1 MKILYGVQGT
11 GNGHM
16 ARTKALL
23 PELKKSGAQ
32 IDFVFSGRKQE
43 DFFDMQEF
51 GQYRLFSGLTL
62 FCYRGRMQLF
72 KTITK
77 NNFVKFVMDVIRLD
91 ISNYDLVIS
100 DFEPITSWSAKLHNV
115 DCIELSHQSAFNYD
129 IPKEKGYFFSKIL
142 MKIFS
147 PNKTKVGFH
156 YHHFNQP
163 ILPPLIT
170 RSSETIQNKKTIV
183 VYMGFEELEDV
194 VKLVEPFSDFEFS
207 IFAKVEKSKTIGHIK
222 INPLSHDEFHLQL
235 NKCEGVICN
244 AGFELSS
251 EALHIGKKLLVKP
264 ISGQYEQLCNVVALE
279 KLGKGM
285 SMTNLDQNILKEWLN
300 TELPEPINYPL
311 VAGPLANWL
320 LNPNRCS
327 LEKLSQEIWNQ
338 S

>member
-23 PELKKSGAQ
+23 PELKKSGVH

-43 DFFDMQEF
+43 DFFDMHEF

-62 FCYRGRMQLF
+62 FCYRGRMQLL

-77 NNFVKFVMDVIRLD
+77 NNLVRFVLDIIRLD
-91 ISNYDLVIS
+91 ISSYDLVIS

-170 RSSETIQNKKTIV
+170 RSSETIQSKKKIV
-183 VYMGFEELEDV
+183 VYMGFEDLEDV
-194 VKLVEPFSDFEFS
+194 IKLVEPFSDFEFN

-222 INPLSHDEFHLQL
+222 INPLSHEEFHLQL

-251 EALHIGKKLLVKP
+251 EALHMGKKLLVKP
-264 ISGQYEQLCNVVALE
+264 VDGQYEQLCNMVALE

>member
-43 DFFDMQEF
+43 DFFEMQEF

-77 NNFVKFVMDVIRLD
+77 NNFVKFVMDVIRLH

-170 RSSETIQNKKTIV
+170 RSSETIQNKKKIV

-194 VKLVEPFSDFEFS
+194 VKLVKPFSDFEFS

-222 INPLSHDEFHLQL
+222 INPLSHQEFHFQL
-235 NKCEGVICN
+235 NNCGGVICN

-251 EALHIGKKLLVKP
+251 EALHLGKKLLVKP

-279 KLGKGM
+279 KLGRGM
-285 SMTNLDQNILKEWLN
+285 SMTNLDQNILKKWLN
-300 TELPEPINYPL
+300 AELPKPINYPS
-311 VAGPLANWL
+311 VAEPLANWL

-327 LEKLSQEIWNQ
+327 LEKLSKEIWDQ
-338 S
+338 P

>member
-23 PELKKSGAQ
+23 PELKKSGVH

-62 FCYRGRMQLF
+62 FCYRGRMQLL

-100 DFEPITSWSAKLHNV
+100 DFEPITSWSAKLHKV
-115 DCIELSHQSAFNYD
+115 DCIELSHQSAFNFD
-129 IPKEKGYFFSKIL
+129 IPKVSGYFISKLL

-170 RSSETIQNKKTIV
+170 RSSETIQSKKKIV
-183 VYMGFEELEDV
+183 VYMGFEDLEDV
-194 VKLVEPFSDFEFS
+194 IKLVEPFSDFEFN

-222 INPLSHDEFHLQL
+222 INPLSHEEFHLQL

-251 EALHIGKKLLVKP
+251 EALHMGKKLLVKP

-279 KLGKGM
+279 KLGRGM
-285 SMTNLDQNILKEWLN
+285 SMANLDQNILREWLN
-300 TELPEPINYPL
+300 TELPKPINYPP
-311 VAGPLANWL
+311 VAEPLANWL

>member
-1 MKILYGVQGT
+1 M
-11 GNGHM
+11 
-16 ARTKALL
+16 
-23 PELKKSGAQ
+23 
-32 IDFVFSGRKQE
+32 
-43 DFFDMQEF
+43 
-51 GQYRLFSGLTL
+51 
-62 FCYRGRMQLF
+62 
-72 KTITK
+72 
-77 NNFVKFVMDVIRLD
+77 D
-91 ISNYDLVIS
+91 ISSYDLVIS

-170 RSSETIQNKKTIV
+170 RSSETIQSKKKIV
-183 VYMGFEELEDV
+183 VYMGFEDLEDV
-194 VKLVEPFSDFEFS
+194 IKLVEPFSDFEFN

-222 INPLSHDEFHLQL
+222 INPLSHEEFHLQL

-251 EALHIGKKLLVKP
+251 EALHMGKKLLVKP
-264 ISGQYEQLCNVVALE
+264 VDGQYEQLCNVVALE

>member
-11 GNGHM
+11 GNGHI

-23 PELKKSGAQ
+23 PELKKSGVH

-62 FCYRGRMQLF
+62 FCYRGRMQLL

-77 NNFVKFVMDVIRLD
+77 NNLVRFVLDIIRLD
-91 ISNYDLVIS
+91 ISSYDLVIS

-170 RSSETIQNKKTIV
+170 RSSETTQNKKKIV
-183 VYMGFEELEDV
+183 VYMGFEELKDV

-222 INPLSHDEFHLQL
+222 INPLSHEEFHLQL

-251 EALHIGKKLLVKP
+251 EALHMGKKLLVKP
-264 ISGQYEQLCNVVALE
+264 VDGQYEQLCNVVALE